1 MVDQGIHSNE
11 QVFDEI
17 IKHGTR
23 YDVTWDKDRGRLPRL
38 YMILTKMFMDT
49 VISLI
54 TQKNEE
60 LDEKNKDLDEKNKE
74 LEAREQELKLVASEP
89 SAQNPGLQEQAYNNG
104 FHAPAL

>member
-17 IKHGTR
+17 IKHETR

-74 LEAREQELKLVASEP
+74 LEARVQELV
-89 SAQNPGLQEQAYNNG
+89 
-104 FHAPAL
+104 F